1 MQILITGGTGL
12 IGANLIPKLKPNEV
26 TVLTRNVSMAD
37 RELGS
42 KVTLISSLDDLHNL
56 NEFDVVINLAGEPI
70 VNKKWTDKQKAIIEQ
85 SRWGVTEQLVS
96 LFHASDFPPELL
108 ISGSAI
114 GYYGRQGD
122 ELIDEDFNQP
132 FDEFS
137 HQLCQRWEQAALK
150 AASETTR
157 VCILRTGI
165 VITRRGGAL
174 MKMVPPFRMGLGG
187 PMGDGQQYMSWIHLE
202 DMLNGI
208 IHLIEHSEC
217 QGIYN
222 FTSPTPVT
230 NNEFS
235 HTLASALHR
244 PCVLRMPKFVM
255 RLMMGEMA
263 DLLLYGQRV
272 IPKRLQQSGFEFQYP
287 ELEHA
292 LDCLR
297 LSSG

>member
-1 MQILITGGTGL
+1 MHILITGGTGL
-12 IGANLIPKLKPNEV
+12 IGANLIPKLKPNGI
-26 TVLTRNVSMAD
+26 TALTRNVSMAE
-37 RELGS
+37 RELGN
-42 KVTLISSLDDLHNL
+42 KVTLISSLTDIQNL
-56 NEFDVVINLAGEPI
+56 NDFDVVINLAGEPI
-70 VNKKWTDKQKAIIEQ
+70 VDKKWTSKQKAVIEQ
-85 SRWGVTEQLVS
+85 SRWQLTEDLVA
-96 LFHASDFPPELL
+96 LFAASEFPPELL

-132 FDEFS
+132 HDEFS
-137 HQLCQRWEQAALK
+137 HQLCQRWEQLALK
-150 AASETTR
+150 AESEATR

-174 MKMVPPFRMGLGG
+174 MKMVPAFRMGLGG
-187 PMGDGQQYMSWIHLE
+187 PVGDGKQYMSWIHLE

-217 QGIYN
+217 RGIFN
-222 FTSPTPVT
+222 FTSPNPVT

-235 HTLASALHR
+235 QTLASAMHR
-244 PCVLRMPKFVM
+244 PCVMRMPEFAM
-255 RLMMGEMA
+255 RMMMGEMA
-263 DLLLYGQRV
+263 DLILYGQRV

-297 LSSG
+297 LTSA